1 MNPKLTR
8 LMIAFAVVSLGCQ
21 DPEYGGEKGT
31 LRLRFGLGGCTSVA
45 ASKSTLAR
53 GGSNELLVGD
63 KKLDSLRVEAASPAV
78 VATTKSTL
86 SLECTTTQCNE
97 RQATLPLDAL
107 TTGSGRIVFTDANG
121 GEVDAL
127 TINVAEATSIS
138 VVDKDG
144 HNAASFKLKDG
155 GQLQAKLTGA
165 NGEVFAKTPFTWSVE
180 GEVLKPI
187 ISKDSVVGVEANST
201 GTSLVNVRFGELS
214 GSIEVKITN

>member
-8 LMIAFAVVSLGCQ
+8 LMIAFAVVSFGCQ
-21 DPEYGGEKGT
+21 DPEYGGEKGA

-63 KKLDSLRVEAASPAV
+63 KKLDSLRVEAESPAV
-78 VATTKSTL
+78 VATSKTTL
-86 SLECTTTQCNE
+86 SLECTTTQCND

-107 TTGSGRIVFTDANG
+107 TTGSGRIVFTDSNG
-121 GEVDAL
+121 AEIDAI
-127 TINVAEATSIS
+127 TVNVAEATSIS

-144 HNAASFKLKDG
+144 RNAASFKLKDG
-155 GQLQAKLTGA
+155 GQLQAKLAGA

-180 GEVLKPI
+180 GNVLKPI
-187 ISKDSVVGVEANST
+187 TSQDSVIALDANSA
-201 GTSLVNVRFGELS
+201 GTSLVNVRFGELA
-214 GSIEVKITN
+214 GSIEVKVTP